1 MGLPDFVFD
10 GTFSLSGTLWSFSDL
25 APDFCIDNKVAGA
38 ITTVTSVAVS
48 LVAVS
53 LVAAFLVAENPGGVS
68 ASDELFS
75 DSEDVACSLLMDGA
89 GEEIAL
95 DSKSGF
101 LT

>member
-48 LVAVS
+48 LVA
-53 LVAAFLVAENPGGVS
+53 AFLVAENPGGVS
-68 ASDELFS
+68 ASDELLS